1 MRDRLF
7 RITGIVMMVLGA
19 GILALVA
26 AYWGYGLVAQ
36 ARINAQ
42 IAQQTPQVK
51 EEPPAF
57 LPRGEVKPLVGS
69 PDLPSATWIKI
80 PSIEVD
86 SKVVELG
93 TVLENGQL
101 VYQTPDHAVGHYI
114 GSADA
119 GETGNVVMYGHISS
133 PLKGEGNV
141 FRRLPE
147 IKPGD
152 EVFLTSAAGRFT
164 YVVVKTVIVT
174 PDRTDV
180 MDQTQDARLTLLTC
194 YPDWVYS
201 HRFIAVAMLTAFEP
215 AVRGL

>member
-1 MRDRLF
+1 MSDRLW
-7 RITGIVMMVLGA
+7 RILGIVMMVFGVGL
-19 GILALVA
+19 LALVG
-26 AYWGYGLVAQ
+26 AYWGYNWLASSQV
-36 ARINAQ
+36 NAQ
-42 IAQQTPQVK
+42 VK
-51 EEPPAF
+51 AEPPVF
-57 LPRGEVKPLVGS
+57 LPRGEATPAS
-69 PDLPSATWIKI
+69 ANPDRPPATWIKI

-119 GETGNVVMYGHISS
+119 GEQGNVVMYGHISS

-152 EVFLTSAAGRFT
+152 EVLLTSAAGDFT
-164 YVVVKTVIVT
+164 YTVVKTMIVT
-174 PDRTDV
+174 PDRVDL
-180 MDQTQDARLTLLTC
+180 MDPTPDARLTLITC

-201 HRFIAVAMLTAFEP
+201 HRFIAIAMLTGFVP
-215 AVRGL
+215 ARGGP